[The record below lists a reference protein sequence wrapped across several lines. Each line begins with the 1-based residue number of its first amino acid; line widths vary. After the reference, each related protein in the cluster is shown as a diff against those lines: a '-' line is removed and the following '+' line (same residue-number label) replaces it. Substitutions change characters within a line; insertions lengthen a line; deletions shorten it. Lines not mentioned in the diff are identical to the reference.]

1 VPPRSFRSALRRG
14 GGALAA
20 LGAALTLAARPSRFK
35 EGPPPAHTGGFGEP
49 TCRQCHADAGL
60 NEPGGRLAIAGV
72 PSDGIP
78 GRTYELAVSLERVG
92 MLRAGFQL
100 AARSAAGDLA
110 GTQAGVLSP
119 VDARTAIV
127 SDSLT
132 HVSYIE
138 HTLLGTA
145 VASGGAGGAG
155 GAGGSSAARWT
166 FRWTAPVTGT
176 GAVVLH
182 VAANAAN
189 DDDSPLG
196 DFIYASAVQVP
207 PGPR

>member
-1 VPPRSFRSALRRG
+1 VLPRRFRNARG
-14 GGALAA
+14 LGALAA
-20 LGAALTLAARPSRFK
+20 LSAALTLAARPSPFK

-60 NEPGGRLAIAGV
+60 NEPGGRLAIAGI
-72 PSDGIP
+72 PSSYVA
-78 GRTYELAVSLERVG
+78 GRTYELAVSLERDG

-100 AARSAAGDLA
+100 AARFAAGDRA

-119 VDARTAIV
+119 VDARTTIV
-127 SDSLT
+127 ADSVS

-138 HTLLGTA
+138 HTLAGTA
-145 VASGGAGGAG
+145 LGAGPG
-155 GAGGSSAARWT
+155 AARWT
-166 FRWTAPVTGT
+166 FRWTAPTAGR

-196 DFIYASAVQVP
+196 DFIYTSAVQVP